1 MDEEL
6 NCKQEIRK
14 SRRRINFNNIE
25 HNIGKNLFAIIAAIL
40 ILIGV
45 GVFLSSIYEYIS
57 ETAGIAISYVLG
69 FIMVEL
75 GIGIYLKNKNNFWLS
90 LASCGVIE
98 LFASIIISHTYFK
111 AISLTVTFLLIFVW
125 IVCTLI
131 LTKVKPLFKIIGY
144 SGFIVSMI
152 WGLSLL
158 AHKEGVLFIFLFC
171 AYVGINL
178 IFALTHKELPI
189 LNLIFMS
196 VGILLLAVFAT
207 RDYYILFNRDWGLQ
221 PIYIKLYRYAFLAMI
236 GFHIIHLLKYKEYKT
251 SYVIFSG
258 LSIISA
264 IYYVANLEN
273 YHLVGLE
280 KYFLYPLMIV
290 IILGI
295 NMRRCGVTRAV
306 VLYGLV
312 FAPFI
317 LNFVL
322 MISLVTDW
330 IFIIFWLALL
340 IPAITFIIMCFKK
353 QDYLSIIFLAMC
365 LGCMFITNMS
375 NILAGI
381 VVAVISWTI
390 YILRRNKPQFG
401 LLIKN
406 YWYLWGLCSIIMMS
420 TSISIKLLINFN
432 WETYA
437 FIDDIIWALTFAI
450 ITIINLC
457 RVLKTAFNKNTGFN
471 HKPESIFLYCING
484 IILCVGLGILRVDP
498 MPLIPTL
505 IIILSNLAILS
516 VTLLHSLKTNWKS
529 QWVTLI
535 QCVKFT
541 LYILF
546 LMATFEAETIFIN
559 IVLLLLAITSIV
571 LGFKVK
577 SKASRIYGLVLALI
591 SFIGIVLFSF
601 CSNSTLLTAGGIV
614 LCGLLCF
621 GISLIYSKMPKTL
634 DSSEKEN

>member
-1 MDEEL
+1 MPQ
-6 NCKQEIRK
+6 C
-14 SRRRINFNNIE
+14 RINFNDIE
-25 HNIGKNLFAIIAAIL
+25 QNIGKNLFAIIAAIL
-40 ILIGV
+40 MLIGV
-45 GVFLSSIYEYIS
+45 GVFISSIYEYIS
-57 ETAGIAISYVLG
+57 ETASLVINYVFG

-75 GIGIYLKNKNNFWLS
+75 GVGFYFKNKNNFWLG

-98 LFASIIISHTYFK
+98 LFISIIISHTYFK

-144 SGFIVSMI
+144 SGFIASML
-152 WGLSLL
+152 WGLGLL

-178 IFALTHKELPI
+178 IFVLTHKELPV
-189 LNLIFMS
+189 LNLIFMNI
-196 VGILLLAVFAT
+196 GILLLAVFAT

-264 IYYVANLEN
+264 IYYFVNLES

-290 IILGI
+290 IIIGI

-312 FAPFI
+312 FVPFI
-317 LNFVL
+317 LNFIL
-322 MISLVTDW
+322 MTSLITDW

-340 IPAITFIIMCFKK
+340 IPAIAFVIMCFQKH
-353 QDYLSIIFLAMC
+353 DYLSLIFLAIY

-381 VVAVISWTI
+381 FVAVISWTI

-420 TSISIKLLINFN
+420 TSISIKLIINFN
-432 WETYA
+432 WETYD
-437 FIDDIIWALTFAI
+437 FIEGIILALTFAI
-450 ITIINLC
+450 ITIINLY

-471 HKPESIFLYCING
+471 HKPESIFLYLING
-484 IILCVGLGILRVDP
+484 IILCVGIGILKFMP

-505 IIILSNLAILS
+505 IIILSNLVILS
-516 VTLLHSLKTNWKS
+516 VTILHSLKTNWKS
-529 QWVTLI
+529 QWLTLLH
-535 QCVKFT
+535 CFKFT
-541 LYILF
+541 IYILF
-546 LMATFEAETIFIN
+546 LMATFEAEILFIN
-559 IVLLLLAITSIV
+559 VVLLILSITSIV

-577 SKASRIYGLVLALI
+577 SKVSRIYGLVLALI
-591 SFIGIVLFSF
+591 SFTNLVMFSLSF
-601 CSNSTLLTAGGIV
+601 YPTLQAAGGII
-614 LCGLLCF
+614 LCSLLCL
-621 GISLIYSKMPKTL
+621 GISFIYSKKPKAL
-634 DSSEKEN
+634 DNSEKENQ